1 MSNRKIDM
9 HKLRERGRA
18 SKPITDD
25 DREFMRQ
32 MADRMPSLS
41 VRHSAEKS
49 TKDGHT
55 RLDGG
60 YLRKF
65 QRD

>member
-1 MSNRKIDM
+1 MSKKKIEIA
-9 HKLRERGRA
+9 KLRERA
-18 SKPITDD
+18 NAPSPITDD

-41 VRHSAEKS
+41 VRQNAEKS
-49 TKDGHT
+49 AKDDDT
-55 RLDGG
+55 PLDGG

-65 QRD
+65 RNH